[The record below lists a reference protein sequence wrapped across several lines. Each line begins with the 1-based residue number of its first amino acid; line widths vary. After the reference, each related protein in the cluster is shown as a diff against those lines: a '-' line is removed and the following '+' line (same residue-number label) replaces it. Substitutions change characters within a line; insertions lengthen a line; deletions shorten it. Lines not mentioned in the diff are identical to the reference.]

1 MNESHDTG
9 SPGLPFI
16 CHDTFDSSSR
26 AQFPSPRIHQPDF
39 QMAGI
44 TLPAPVVLNVLAG
57 NKPHTGGGRHL
68 AARPDLVRGKPRR
81 SGRGRIAQTA
91 EPFFGFISVRCLLL
105 LDVLAHEKKDHVDV
119 HLENTVP
126 LMSNIFV
133 ITHKPGV

>member
-1 MNESHDTG
+1 
-9 SPGLPFI
+9 
-16 CHDTFDSSSR
+16 
-26 AQFPSPRIHQPDF
+26 
-39 QMAGI
+39 MAGI
-44 TLPAPVVLNVLAG
+44 TFPAPVVLNVPAG

-126 LMSNIFV
+126 PISLSSPIDQGYNCGYA
-133 ITHKPGV
+133 TPPGLLI

>member
-1 MNESHDTG
+1 MTG
-9 SPGLPFI
+9 
-16 CHDTFDSSSR
+16 
-26 AQFPSPRIHQPDF
+26 
-39 QMAGI
+39 M
-44 TLPAPVVLNVLAG
+44 
-57 NKPHTGGGRHL
+57 
-68 AARPDLVRGKPRR
+68 RGKPRR

-105 LDVLAHEKKDHVDV
+105 LDVLAHQKKDHVDV